1 MAVRL
6 GFAQLYMVNDNILAM
21 ANPAKAEFVNFRF
34 GINFLF
40 GRNHKIEKDEEL
52 KEEN

>member
-40 GRNHKIEKDEEL
+40 GRKSNGKKAEALNTDL
-52 KEEN
+52 